1 MTTPAGSSGGL
12 CRFRIDL
19 AYDGTDFAGWAK
31 QPGLRTVQGEL
42 ENALGQIFGA
52 DEGGFGMRVAGRTD
66 AGVHASHQ
74 VCHIDLNPEQLRR
87 MGRTP
92 LGAKRLNGLLP
103 ADIRVLEVVHAPPGF
118 DARFAATGRS
128 YEYLI
133 ADAQCAPDPKR
144 VRYVLEV
151 PKSLDVARMAAA
163 AKSLTGLKD
172 FGAFCKPRDGATTIR
187 NLRQL
192 DVTRE
197 AGGQISITL
206 EADAF
211 CHNMVRAIVGAL
223 VATGEGR
230 LSLEQLSEIARAA
243 VRTSKFKVV
252 EPKGLS
258 LSGISYPEDAK
269 LENQAARARNKRSS
283 DEISV

>member
-1 MTTPAGSSGGL
+1 MTMPAGSSGGL

-42 ENALGQIFGA
+42 EQALTQIFGE
-52 DEGGFGMRVAGRTD
+52 DETGFGMRVAGRTD

-74 VCHIDLNPEQLRR
+74 VCHIDLSDEQLQR

-92 LGAKRLNGLLP
+92 LGSKRLNGLLP
-103 ADIRVLEVVHAPPGF
+103 DDIRVLEVTQAPAGF
-118 DARFAATGRS
+118 DARFGATGRS

-133 ADAQCAPDPKR
+133 ADAQCPPNPKR

-151 PKSLDVARMAAA
+151 PRSLDLEMMMKA
-163 AKSLTGLKD
+163 AKSLTGLRD

-192 DVTRE
+192 EISRMETGE
-197 AGGQISITL
+197 ISIRL

-211 CHNMVRAIVGAL
+211 CHNMVRALVGAL
-223 VATGEGR
+223 IAVGEGR
-230 LSLEQLSEIARAA
+230 LGVEQLVEIQKAA
-243 VRTSKFKVV
+243 TRTSKFKVV

-258 LSGISYPEDAK
+258 LSGISYPDDAD
-269 LENQAARARNKRSS
+269 LEKQAARARNKRSS
-283 DEISV
+283 TEISV